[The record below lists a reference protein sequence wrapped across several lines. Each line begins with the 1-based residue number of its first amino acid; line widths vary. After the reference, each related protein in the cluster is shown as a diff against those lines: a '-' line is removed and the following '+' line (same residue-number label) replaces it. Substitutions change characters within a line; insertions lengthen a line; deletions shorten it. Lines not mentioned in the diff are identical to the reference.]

1 MRQLYQTDVLVVGG
15 GMAGVGAALAAAR
28 AGKETML
35 VEKHGFFGGVG
46 AMCMGMPINQMRTR
60 HQPRSAIHEALIES
74 LAAYGDKAVWIGEHQ
89 LRCNVE
95 YLKVAILDAL
105 DAAGCRYLVH
115 AHVVDSLV
123 TGDRVSGVVM
133 GSADGLLTIQAEVVI
148 DCSGDG
154 DVAHFAGAEM
164 LKDMDK
170 PAPLTLVQKVG
181 NVDMAAAKNF
191 QQDDGIR
198 QLIDRAREKYPL
210 IPERWRLTRSPT
222 STSFHINHGGT
233 KHLANYDATDP
244 VQLSEAECQSRR
256 QAVQMIDAMRE
267 FGGEAL
273 AGIEMIATGPQ
284 VGVRPRRRVKGLYV
298 LTEEDAMEGRR
309 ADDTVAWRSGFLD
322 IGFVRFEPMKIH
334 DVPYGAL
341 VPEKIDGL
349 LMAGRCVSA
358 THVGA
363 SAGKSM
369 GNCMA
374 TGHAAGIAAA
384 LAMDQGKQPRELDVG
399 DIQARLRKDGVD
411 LNRAGEAQEEISHI
425 RGE

>member
-1 MRQLYQTDVLVVGG
+1 MKQLCQTDVLVVGG

-28 AGKETML
+28 AGSETML
-35 VEKHGFFGGVG
+35 IEKNGFFGGIG
-46 AMCMGMPINQMRTR
+46 ALSMGMPINQMRTG
-60 HQPRSAIHEALIES
+60 HQARSDIHEALIEK
-74 LAAYGDKAVWIGEHQ
+74 LTAYGDKAVWLGEHQ

-123 TGDRVSGVVM
+123 TGDRVTGVVV
-133 GSADGLLTIQAEVVI
+133 GSSDGLLTIQAGVVV

-164 LKDMDK
+164 LKDADQ
-170 PAPLTLVQKVG
+170 PAPMTLAQKVG
-181 NVDMAAAKNF
+181 NVDFDAAKAF
-191 QQDDGIR
+191 QRDEGMWR
-198 QLIDRAREKYPL
+198 LSERACEKYPL
-210 IPERWRLTRSPT
+210 IPKKWRLTRAPSN
-222 STSFHINHGGT
+222 SSFYINHGGT
-233 KHLANYDATDP
+233 KDLANYDATDP
-244 VQLSEAECQSRR
+244 LQLSEAECLSRR
-256 QAVQMIDAMRE
+256 QAVQMIDAMHD
-267 FGGEAL
+267 FGGDAL
-273 AGIEMIATGPQ
+273 ASIELIATGPQ
-284 VGVRPRRRVKGLYV
+284 IGIRPRRRVKGLYV
-298 LTEEDAMEGRR
+298 MAEEDALEGRR

-349 LMAGRCVSA
+349 LIAGRCISA

-384 LAMDQGKQPRELDVG
+384 LAVQGGQQPRELAVG
-399 DIQARLRKDGVD
+399 EIQARLRQDGVD
-411 LNRAGEAQEEISHI
+411 LERAGEEQGDISHI

>member
-1 MRQLYQTDVLVVGG
+1 MKQLCQTDVLVVGG
-15 GMAGVGAALAAAR
+15 GMAGVGAALASAR

-46 AMCMGMPINQMRTR
+46 ALCMGMPINQMRSR
-60 HQPRSAIHEALIES
+60 HQPRSAIHEALIGC
-74 LAAYGDKAVWIGEHQ
+74 LAAYGEKAVWIGEHQ

-123 TGDRVSGVVM
+123 TADRVTGVVM
-133 GSADGLLTIQAEVVI
+133 GSADGLLTIQADVVI

-164 LKDMDK
+164 LKDTDL

-181 NVDMAAAKNF
+181 NVDMAAAKQF

-198 QLIDRAREKYPL
+198 RLIDRARGKYPL
-210 IPERWRLTRSPT
+210 IPDRWRLTRSPT
-222 STSFHINHGGT
+222 SATFHINHGGT
-233 KHLANYDATDP
+233 KHLGNYDATDP
-244 VQLSEAECQSRR
+244 LQLSEAECQSRR

-267 FGGEAL
+267 YGGEAL
-273 AGIEMIATGPQ
+273 ADIEMIATGPQ
-284 VGVRPRRRVKGLYV
+284 VGVRPRRRVKGLY
-298 LTEEDAMEGRR
+298 TMREEDALEGRR
-309 ADDTVAWRSGFLD
+309 AEDTVAWRGGFLD

-349 LMAGRCVSA
+349 LMAGRCISA

-384 LAMDQGKQPRELDVG
+384 LAMDRGRQPRELDVA
-399 DIQARLRKDGVD
+399 DIQCRLRKDGVD
-411 LNRAGEAQEEISHI
+411 LGRAGEAQDDVSHI